1 MKPTTIAA
9 TAILWLGTLLG
20 AFYLGNR
27 QERTRDDNAAT
38 SPAVTAGSAGGD
50 SASHHGNEGRKSGDR
65 EPGTKPPTVK
75 QVLAKL
81 KATMHGGAMQNPS
94 SMMKVMGLLD
104 KIRPE
109 DVQEALAA
117 AEAIT
122 DQQSKMLLTMCLMSK
137 WAETDGPAAMKYA
150 EEHSAN
156 GPMGQVAKMGVA
168 SAWAEKDPEAV
179 WNWYKGQ
186 KDDNNG
192 GMFGGNMVL
201 VSLFSNM
208 VETDPDQAFKRLEE
222 LDTPAK
228 QMALA
233 GMFQSA
239 LFDDDKRQQILK
251 KIDTLPD
258 EAERKQ
264 AKQMML
270 GQWAMLAPDQ
280 AMDWVKTQPQDEQH
294 DLRETMGTMLM
305 MNDPKKGA
313 NFVIDGAS
321 EEEKSK
327 SYSRVISQWA
337 SMDANA
343 AGAWLKE
350 QPQGPQLDA
359 ARQSFV
365 SATSQKDPASA
376 MTWAGTI
383 TDPDQ
388 RVSATSTVYQAW
400 KKKDAAA
407 ADQAL
412 GNSGLD
418 AAQVQAVRAGQTAPE
433 KATTADP

>member
-1 MKPTTIAA
+1 MKLSITAIIG
-9 TAILWLGTLLG
+9 TAILWLGTLVG

-27 QERTRDDNAAT
+27 QETGKDTAPSSNISVR
-38 SPAVTAGSAGGD
+38 AGSSGGS
-50 SASHHGNEGRKSGDR
+50 SASHHGNESRKAGDR
-65 EPGTKPPTVK
+65 EVAARPLTVK
-75 QVLAKL
+75 QILAKM
-81 KATMHGGAMQNPS
+81 KATMRGSSMQNPS
-94 SMMKVMGLLD
+94 SMMKVMGLMD
-104 KIRPE
+104 KIRPQ
-109 DVQEALAA
+109 DVQEALTE
-117 AEAIT
+117 AESMT
-122 DQQSKMLLTMCLMSK
+122 DPQSKMLLTMCLMSK
-137 WAETDGPAAMKYA
+137 WAETDGPGAMKYA
-150 EEHSAN
+150 EEHPAN

-192 GMFGGNMVL
+192 GVFGSNMVL
-201 VSLFSNM
+201 VSLFSSM

-251 KIDTLPD
+251 KVDALPD

-280 AMDWVKTQPQDEQH
+280 AMEWVKTQPQDQQH

-305 MNDPKKGA
+305 MSDPKKGA
-313 NFVIDGAS
+313 NFVLDGAT
-321 EEEKSK
+321 EEEKPK
-327 SYSRVISQWA
+327 SYSRIVSQWA
-337 SMDANA
+337 NMDANA
-343 AGAWLKE
+343 AGTWLKE
-350 QPQGPQLDA
+350 QPQGPQLDE

-365 SATSQKDPASA
+365 YATSQKDPQTA
-376 MTWAGTI
+376 MSWAATI
-383 TDPDQ
+383 TNPDL
-388 RVSATSTVYQAW
+388 RFSATSTAYQTW

-412 GNSGLD
+412 GSSGLD
-418 AAQVQAVRAGQTAPE
+418 DAQIQAVKAGQTHFNQR
-433 KATTADP
+433 